1 MAAAGAGSSNLAD
14 VFYADWIDSKSTAG
28 ATLWGPSGVAIS
40 SAPTRHLIYAAT
52 GNTYS
57 DPPQVN
63 SDAVLAFDMT
73 TGKIRWSKQDTPN
86 DTFLSA
92 CRGGGNPNCPERNGP
107 DFDFGNAGITQ
118 SSLVRNRAW
127 DSRWIRIT
135 KELCCGNIAPGLAG
149 LLAFGVE

>member
-73 TGKIRWSKQDTPN
+73 TGRFAGLNRTRLM
-86 DTFLSA
+86 TRF
-92 CRGGGNPNCPERNGP
+92 CR
-107 DFDFGNAGITQ
+107 
-118 SSLVRNRAW
+118 
-127 DSRWIRIT
+127 
-135 KELCCGNIAPGLAG
+135 LAG
-149 LLAFGVE
+149 EAAILIARRGMALISTSGMRA